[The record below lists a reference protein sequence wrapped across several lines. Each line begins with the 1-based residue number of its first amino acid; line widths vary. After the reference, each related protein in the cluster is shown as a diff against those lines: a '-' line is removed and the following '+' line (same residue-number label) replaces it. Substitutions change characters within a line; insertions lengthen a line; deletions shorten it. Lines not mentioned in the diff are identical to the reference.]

1 MPAPARRLGPVP
13 DPPDDRDLAAL
24 ADVAAAV
31 AGGEG
36 IFEVVRSAGRAL
48 EASLAVIDAQG
59 AVLAVAARSP
69 AEEKELLAGDRT
81 DVHELRVG
89 GELAGELRYKPHSG
103 RPADAVLDVVC
114 ALVAA
119 EAERVRGPER
129 ASEQAVS
136 DFVHALLER
145 RVTDRDEL
153 LATAA
158 GIGLRLAA
166 GGSVIVAH
174 AHPLAPSDEDWRRR
188 VLAAAE
194 RAARA
199 AGAPTV
205 AATSARPGA
214 RDGEVVVL
222 VAEADDHAGQRA
234 ADGVLHE
241 FEASLQGF
249 AFAVGRSRVAQDPL
263 DLHRAGKE
271 ALLAANVALADAV
284 PTVLAFEET
293 GAYRLLL
300 PVISE
305 DPDELARFYSDTVEP
320 LVAYDEQYEI
330 GLVNTLETF
339 LDCDANVAQSA
350 QRLFT
355 HRHTIR
361 YRLERVR
368 ELTGLDVGSSDG
380 RERLSLGLKA
390 MRVLG
395 IPPRVGPA
403 TEPGTEGGRV
413 PSLPQD
419 RARP

>member
-13 DPPDDRDLAAL
+13 DPPDDRDLVAL

-36 IFEVVRSAGRAL
+36 IFEVVRIAGRAL
-48 EASLAVIDAQG
+48 EASLAVVDAQG

-69 AEEKELLAGDRT
+69 AEEKELLAGAST
-81 DVHELRVG
+81 DTRELRVG
-89 GELAGELRYKPHSG
+89 GELAGELRVKPHSG
-103 RPADAVLDVVC
+103 PPADAVLDVVC

-136 DFVHALLER
+136 DFLHALLER
-145 RVTDRDEL
+145 RLTDRDEL
-153 LATAA
+153 LATAT
-158 GIGLRLAA
+158 GIGLRLDG

-222 VAEADDHAGQRA
+222 VAEADDHASQRA
-234 ADGVLHE
+234 AEGVLHE
-241 FEASLQGF
+241 FEANLHGF
-249 AFAVGRSRVAQDPL
+249 AFAVGRSRVAQDAV

-293 GAYRLLL
+293 GAYRLL
-300 PVISE
+300 ISE
-305 DPDELARFYSDTVEP
+305 DPDELERFYADTVEP

-368 ELTGLDVGSSDG
+368 ELTGHDVGSTQG
-380 RERLSLGLKA
+380 REQLSLGLKA

-403 TEPGTEGGRV
+403 TEPGTEAGRV
-413 PSLPQD
+413 PSPPKD
-419 RARP
+419 RPRS

>member
-13 DPPDDRDLAAL
+13 DPPDDRDLIAL

-36 IFEVVRSAGRAL
+36 IFEVVRAAGRAL
-48 EASLAVIDAQG
+48 DASLAVVDANG
-59 AVLAVAARSP
+59 AVLAVSARSP
-69 AEEKELLAGDRT
+69 AEEKALVAGETIDMRA
-81 DVHELRVG
+81 LGVG
-89 GELAGELRYKPHSG
+89 GDLFGELRFRPHSG
-103 RPADAVLDVVC
+103 PPADALLVVVC

-129 ASEQAVS
+129 ASAQAVS
-136 DFVHALLER
+136 EFVHGLLER
-145 RVTDRDEL
+145 RVGDRDEL
-153 LATAA
+153 LATAS
-158 GIGLRLAA
+158 GLGLRLDA

-199 AGAPTV
+199 GGTSTV
-205 AATSARPGA
+205 AAMSERDGA
-214 RDGEVVVL
+214 RDGEIVVL
-222 VAEADDHAGQRA
+222 VAEASDVAGQRA
-234 ADGVLHE
+234 AERVLRE
-241 FEASLQGF
+241 FEANLHGF
-249 AFAVGRSRVAQDPL
+249 AFAVGRSRVANDPL
-263 DLHRAGKE
+263 ELHRAGKE

-293 GAYRLLL
+293 GAYRLL
-300 PVISE
+300 ISE
-305 DPDELARFYSDTVEP
+305 EPDELERFYADTVEP

-368 ELTGLDVGSSDG
+368 ELTGHDVGSTHG
-380 RERLSLGLKA
+380 REQLSLGLKA

-403 TEPGTEGGRV
+403 TEPGTEAGRV
-413 PSLPQD
+413 PSPPQD
-419 RARP
+419 RPRG

>member
-1 MPAPARRLGPVP
+1 MPDPARRLGPVP
-13 DPPDDRDLAAL
+13 DPPDDHDLVAL

-31 AGGEG
+31 TAGEG
-36 IFEVVRSAGRAL
+36 IFEVVRAAGRAL
-48 EASLAVIDAQG
+48 DASLAVVDAHG

-69 AEEKELLAGDRT
+69 AEEKALVAGDKT
-81 DVHELRVG
+81 DVRELRVG
-89 GELAGELRYKPHSG
+89 GETVGELRCLSHSAP
-103 RPADAVLDVVC
+103 PADALLDVAC
-114 ALVAA
+114 ALLAA

-129 ASEQAVS
+129 ASAQALS

-145 RVTDRDEL
+145 RLDDRDEL
-153 LATAA
+153 LASAA
-158 GIGLRLAA
+158 GLGLRLDA

-199 AGAPTV
+199 GGTSTV
-205 AATSARPGA
+205 AALSERPGA
-214 RDGEVVVL
+214 RDGEIVVL
-222 VAEADDHAGQRA
+222 VAEADDVAGQRA
-234 ADGVLHE
+234 AERVLRE
-241 FEASLQGF
+241 FEANLNGF
-249 AFAVGRSRVAQDPL
+249 AVAVGRGRVAKDPL

-293 GAYRLLL
+293 GAYRLL
-300 PVISE
+300 ISE
-305 DPDELARFYSDTVEP
+305 DPDELERFYSDTVEP

-368 ELTGLDVGSSDG
+368 ELTGHDVGSTHG
-380 RERLSLGLKA
+380 REQLSLGLKA

-395 IPPRVGPA
+395 LPPPVGPA
-403 TEPGTEGGRV
+403 TEPGTEAGRV
-413 PSLPQD
+413 PSP
-419 RARP
+419 AKERPRP

>member
-1 MPAPARRLGPVP
+1 MPAPARRLGAVP
-13 DPPDDRDLAAL
+13 DPPDDHDLVAL
-24 ADVAAAV
+24 VGVAEAV
-31 AGGEG
+31 ASGAG
-36 IFEVVRSAGRAL
+36 IFEVVRAAGRAL
-48 EASLAVIDAQG
+48 EASLAVIDSDG
-59 AVLAVAARSP
+59 SVLAVTARSP
-69 AEEKELLAGDRT
+69 GEEKELVGGDVPEAR
-81 DVHELRVG
+81 ELRAG
-89 GELAGELRYKPHSG
+89 GEVVGVLRCKPLA
-103 RPADAVLDVVC
+103 RPPSDAMLDVAC
-114 ALVAA
+114 ALIAA

-136 DFVHALLER
+136 EFLHAVLER
-145 RVTDRDEL
+145 RMTGRDDVVAAAAEL
-153 LATAA
+153 
-158 GIGLRLAA
+158 GLRLDD
-166 GGSVIVAH
+166 GGSMIVAH
-174 AHPLAPSDEDWRRR
+174 AHPLTPSDDDWRRV
-188 VLAAAE
+188 VLTAAE
-194 RAARA
+194 RAARSG
-199 AGAPTV
+199 GATTV
-205 AATSARPGA
+205 AALSQRAGA

-222 VAEADDHAGQRA
+222 VADGAEAAGQRA
-234 ADGVLHE
+234 AEGVLRE
-241 FEASLQGF
+241 FEANLHGF
-249 AFAVGRSRVAQDPL
+249 AFAVGRSRAASNPA

-271 ALLAANVALADAV
+271 ALLAANVALADAAAN
-284 PTVLAFEET
+284 VLAFEDT

-305 DPDELARFYSDTVEP
+305 DPEELERFYSDTVEP

-403 TEPGTEGGRV
+403 TEPGTEAGRV
-413 PSLPQD
+413 PSPKD